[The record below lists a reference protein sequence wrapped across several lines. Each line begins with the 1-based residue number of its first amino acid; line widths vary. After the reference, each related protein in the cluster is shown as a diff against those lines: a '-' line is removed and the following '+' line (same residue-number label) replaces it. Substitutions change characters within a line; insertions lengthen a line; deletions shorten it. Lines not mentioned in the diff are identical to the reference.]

1 MLGSIASTGSG
12 AVNSATSGIGSLA
25 NGNSAART
33 AQSAAPDSLALT
45 PWVLVTLVV
54 IYLVWAAVE
63 QHQRIKESIAPSNI
77 ALNVRNILAISFTAI
92 IGIVWLKILLT
103 KLTAIGV
110 PGAAA
115 VARIVAAA

>member
-25 NGNSAART
+25 NGNTASRT
-33 AQSAAPDSLALT
+33 AQNGAPDSLALT

-77 ALNVRNILAISFTAI
+77 ALNVRNILAIAFTAI

-103 KLTAIGV
+103 KLTALGV
-110 PGAAA
+110 PGAAS

>member
-1 MLGSIASTGSG
+1 MLGSIASTAQGGIS
-12 AVNSATSGIGSLA
+12 SAQSGIGSLSG
-25 NGNSAART
+25 GNVASRT

-45 PWVLVTLVV
+45 PWFLVTLIV

-92 IGIVWLKILLT
+92 VGIVWLKILFT
-103 KLTAIGV
+103 KLTAWGV